1 MMATTS
7 DGVGLNTM
15 IGFRHQCRSLCSSKS
30 SNLIFHNIKD
40 EPLMMTAHQLPQTL
54 CIFTCTHV
62 ILTYTCAVIKAEG
75 F

>member
-15 IGFRHQCRSLCSSKS
+15 IRFRQQCRNLCSSTS

-40 EPLMMTAHQLPQTL
+40 EPLVMTAHQ

-62 ILTYTCAVIKAEG
+62 ILTYVCAVIKAEG